1 MNIFYV
7 YALHKRRTL
16 FYTEI
21 RIFVHVNPRFKRKKK
36 HTKRPI
42 GNTLNPSNNGQLKL
56 KLLKKNLTNIK
67 INMDKGFLQIPVL
80 TLPYKQQKVLTKRTN
95 IALSSGDLVKQIQMN
110 RLVLFSHI
118 LW

>member
-1 MNIFYV
+1 MNIFFV

-42 GNTLNPSNNGQLKL
+42 GNTLNPSNNGQL
-56 KLLKKNLTNIK
+56 NIK

>member
-21 RIFVHVNPRFKRKKK
+21 RIFVHVNPRFK
-36 HTKRPI
+36 I

-56 KLLKKNLTNIK
+56 KLLKKKLTNIK

>member
-56 KLLKKNLTNIK
+56 KLLKKNLPISK
-67 INMDKGFLQIPVL
+67 
-80 TLPYKQQKVLTKRTN
+80 
-95 IALSSGDLVKQIQMN
+95 SSFDETHKH
-110 RLVLFSHI
+110 SS
-118 LW
+118 

>member
-1 MNIFYV
+1 MENFV
-7 YALHKRRTL
+7 LHRNTH
-16 FYTEI
+16 TCV
-21 RIFVHVNPRFKRKKK
+21 FVHVNPRFKRKKT

-95 IALSSGDLVKQIQMN
+95 IHVALSSGDLVKQIQMN

>member
-21 RIFVHVNPRFKRKKK
+21 NVNPRFKRKKK
-36 HTKRPI
+36 HKKRPI

-56 KLLKKNLTNIK
+56 KLLKKNLPISKLIWT
-67 INMDKGFLQIPVL
+67 
-80 TLPYKQQKVLTKRTN
+80 KVSCKYRY
-95 IALSSGDLVKQIQMN
+95 
-110 RLVLFSHI
+110 
-118 LW
+118 

>member
-21 RIFVHVNPRFKRKKK
+21 RIFVHVNPRFKR

-56 KLLKKNLTNIK
+56 KLLKKNLPISK
-67 INMDKGFLQIPVL
+67 LI
-80 TLPYKQQKVLTKRTN
+80 
-95 IALSSGDLVKQIQMN
+95 
-110 RLVLFSHI
+110 
-118 LW
+118 